1 MFCHCLSFGCVFSVF
16 VWSFWHAAKAGLQE
30 NLKWQKMYKTIQ
42 EQVRFSPSSGWENEK
57 WRKNDNKITKELP
70 KNYKNSKKT
79 AIFDDFRLCHKCRA
93 KKKGELTLKWSKM
106 TKRYK
111 KNDQKITKTRGKLQV
126 FDIFRLCR
134 KRTVPKKREIAEKI
148 QENDPKIRQNS
159 RKPVIFNIF
168 WLCLKCR
175 VPKKEWTTNWQKND
189 KKMTTPNDKGMTND
203 KKTTKEHDKSQW
215 QNMTLKNA
223 LTQNVLISNS

>member
-1 MFCHCLSFGCVFSVF
+1 M
-16 VWSFWHAAKAGLQE
+16 W
-30 NLKWQKMYKTIQ
+30 
-42 EQVRFSPSSGWENEK
+42 FSPSSGCAAYAGFEENEK

-70 KNYKNSKKT
+70 KNDKNSRKT
-79 AIFDDFRLCHKCRA
+79 AVFDDFRLCHKYRA
-93 KKKGELTLKWSKM
+93 KKKGELTLKWPKD
-106 TKRYK
+106 
-111 KNDQKITKTRGKLQV
+111 DQKMTKTRGKLQV

-134 KRTVPKKREIAEKI
+134 KRTVPIKREIAEKL
-148 QENDPKIRQNS
+148 QENYPQIRQNS

-189 KKMTTPNDKGMTND
+189 KKTTTPNDKGMTND

-215 QNMTLKNA
+215 RNMTLRKCSGTERA
-223 LTQNVLISNS
+223 DK